1 MTHSTKIKLSKT
13 LEELLHYN
21 DITKIT
27 ISLIVGTC
35 GVSRQTFYNNFEDIY
50 ELLYWSHAM
59 LIEGAV
65 NTFWKEEDFIQAFTT
80 ATTIMRNHK
89 VFYEQLVQL
98 DGINSFQN
106 TFALKNIELSKIR
119 IKKVSKKEADSELI
133 FALTLYWH
141 GTAKMIVNWIATGMK
156 ESPQEL
162 ADLLYTS
169 LPSILLP
176 YWNKVGDSH

>member
-1 MTHSTKIKLSKT
+1 MTYSTKVKLSKA
-13 LEELLHYN
+13 LESLLQCN

-27 ISLIVGTC
+27 ISQIVGNC
-35 GVSRQTFYNNFEDIY
+35 NVSRQTFYNNFEDIY

-80 ATTIMRNHK
+80 ATSIMRDHK

-119 IKKVSKKEADSELI
+119 IKKVSNKEADRDLL
-133 FALTLYWH
+133 FALNLYWH
-141 GTAKMIVNWIATGMK
+141 GTSKMIVNWITTGMK
-156 ESPQEL
+156 ESPHDL
-162 ADLLYTS
+162 AILLHTS

-176 YWNKVGDSH
+176 YWKK